1 MITKYKINDLV
12 YDLITKKYYQV
23 TSINIRKNGT
33 YYIIN
38 SDTTT
43 IIRQEKHIKK
53 YLQILDKAEKRYLN
67 DVIRPFKN
75 KITYITKICYLNK
88 EYLKFYLNDDYFIL
102 PYFKKGSMY
111 KNMKTDKRYTLEE
124 LHLI

>member
-12 YDLITKKYYQV
+12 YDLITKKCYQV
-23 TSINIRKNGT
+23 KSINIRKNGT

-67 DVIRPFKN
+67 DVIRPFRN
-75 KITYITKICYLNK
+75 KVTSIRKTCYLNK
-88 EYLKFYLNDDYFIL
+88 EYLQIYLDDDYFIL
-102 PYFKKGSMY
+102 PYFEKGTMY
-111 KNMKTDKRYTLEE
+111 KNMETDKRYTLED

>member
-1 MITKYKINDLV
+1 MITQYKINDLV

-43 IIRQEKHIKK
+43 IIRQEKHIRK
-53 YLQILDKAEKRYLN
+53 QILDKSETRYLN

-88 EYLKFYLNDDYFIL
+88 EYLKFYLDDDYFIL
-102 PYFKKGSMY
+102 PYFKKGTMY
-111 KNMKTDKRYTLEE
+111 KNMETDKRYTLEE